1 MARKTRTL
9 QASRQAADLVGRFAR
24 EWARGAQTALPPQV
38 RAHLRAAA
46 REGLLAMATLWEA
59 ILRGAEEQTRR
70 ARRRVERIPIKGEAP
85 SRPKPR
91 GRRRRRSGR
100 LGQ

>member
-1 MARKTRTL
+1 MARKARAL
-9 QASRQAADLVGRFAR
+9 PASRQAADLVRSFAR

-38 RAHLRAAA
+38 RTHLRAAA
-46 REGLLAMATLWEA
+46 REGLLAMATLWEE

-70 ARRRVERIPIKGEAP
+70 ARRRVERIPVEGGAP

-91 GRRRRRSGR
+91 GRRRR
-100 LGQ
+100 